1 MDSSKF
7 MSAMKQIAA
16 VKNISEALVFEA
28 VESAFAAAYKKDFGT
43 KDQEVKVE
51 ILENT
56 PELAKIYVLKEVVE
70 DGDVRDENLEIGEE
84 AAKKY
89 DSEAELGD
97 EIYIDCTPSGYGRI
111 AAQSAKQVILQKI
124 QEAERKSLFERFK
137 DREGELVT
145 GSVNRV
151 EGNHVFVDVES
162 TTIMLPERHQIRGE
176 RYFPG
181 RRLRLYLDKVGI
193 SSKGPQLLVS
203 RTHKKLVEL
212 VMEEEI
218 PEVTHG
224 EVQIMALARD
234 PGHRSKVAVRSDDE
248 NVDPVGA
255 CIGQRGARIQPVME
269 ELSGERVDVIEWSAD
284 PRILITRALQPAEID
299 KVVIVN
305 EEDYTADDGKKV
317 RKRVAVFVEEEQRA
331 MAIGRRGQN
340 IRLATDLTGFEID
353 VYNAEEYDVF
363 MKKFEEI
370 QDGAEEKEETQE
382 KTQGE
387 KKGEEAQTPEIS
399 KNTEKTEA

>member
-7 MSAMKQIAA
+7 MAAMKQIAV

-43 KDQEVKVE
+43 KEQEVKVE

-70 DGDVRDENLEIGEE
+70 DGDVRDENLEISETD
-84 AAKKY
+84 AKKY

-97 EIYIDCTPSGYGRI
+97 EIYIDCTPAGYGRI
-111 AAQSAKQVILQKI
+111 AAQSAKQVILQKL

-137 DREGELVT
+137 NREGELVT

-151 EGNHVFVDVES
+151 EGSHVFVDVEN

-203 RTHKKLVEL
+203 RTHKKLVER

-224 EVQIMALARD
+224 EVQIMAIARD
-234 PGHRSKVAVRSDDE
+234 AGHRSKVAVRSDDE

-284 PRILITRALQPAEID
+284 PRILITRALQPAEIE

-305 EEDYTADDGKKV
+305 EEEFTAEDGKRV
-317 RKRVAVFVEEEQRA
+317 RKRVAVFVDEEQRA

-353 VYNAEEYDVF
+353 VYNAEEYEVF

-370 QDGAEEKEETQE
+370 QDSELDAPEIP
-382 KTQGE
+382 
-387 KKGEEAQTPEIS
+387 EEA
-399 KNTEKTEA
+399 

>member
-1 MDSSKF
+1 

-317 RKRVAVFVEEEQRA
+317 RKRVAVFVEGEQRA

-382 KTQGE
+382 E

>member
-1 MDSSKF
+1 
-7 MSAMKQIAA
+7 
-16 VKNISEALVFEA
+16 
-28 VESAFAAAYKKDFGT
+28 
-43 KDQEVKVE
+43 
-51 ILENT
+51 
-56 PELAKIYVLKEVVE
+56 
-70 DGDVRDENLEIGEE
+70 
-84 AAKKY
+84 
-89 DSEAELGD
+89 
-97 EIYIDCTPSGYGRI
+97 
-111 AAQSAKQVILQKI
+111 
-124 QEAERKSLFERFK
+124 
-137 DREGELVT
+137 
-145 GSVNRV
+145 
-151 EGNHVFVDVES
+151 
-162 TTIMLPERHQIRGE
+162 MLPERHQIRGE

-203 RTHKKLVEL
+203 RTHKKLVER

-224 EVQIMALARD
+224 EVQIMAIARD
-234 PGHRSKVAVRSDDE
+234 AGHRSKVAVRSDDE

-284 PRILITRALQPAEID
+284 PRILITRALQPAEIE
-299 KVVIVN
+299 KAVIVN
-305 EEDYTADDGKKV
+305 EEEFTAKDGKRV
-317 RKRVAVFVEEEQRA
+317 RRRVAVFVDEEQRA

-370 QDGAEEKEETQE
+370 QDSEED
-382 KTQGE
+382 
-387 KKGEEAQTPEIS
+387 APEIS
-399 KNTEKTEA
+399 EEV

>member
-7 MSAMKQIAA
+7 MAAMKQIAV

-43 KDQEVKVE
+43 KEQEVKVE

-70 DGDVRDENLEIGEE
+70 DGDVRDENLEISETD
-84 AAKKY
+84 AKKY

-97 EIYIDCTPSGYGRI
+97 EIYIDCTPAGYGRI
-111 AAQSAKQVILQKI
+111 AAQSAKQVILQKL

-137 DREGELVT
+137 NREGELVT

-151 EGNHVFVDVES
+151 EGSHVFVDVEN

-203 RTHKKLVEL
+203 RTHKKLVER

-224 EVQIMALARD
+224 EVQIMAIARD
-234 PGHRSKVAVRSDDE
+234 AGHRSKVAVRSDDE

-284 PRILITRALQPAEID
+284 PRILITRALQPAEIE

-305 EEDYTADDGKKV
+305 EEEFTAEDGKRV
-317 RKRVAVFVEEEQRA
+317 RKRVAVFVDEEQRA

-353 VYNAEEYDVF
+353 VYNAEEYEVF

-370 QDGAEEKEETQE
+370 QDSELDA
-382 KTQGE
+382 
-387 KKGEEAQTPEIS
+387 PEIS
-399 KNTEKTEA
+399 EEA

>member
-1 MDSSKF
+1 

-84 AAKKY
+84 VAKKY

-370 QDGAEEKEETQE
+370 QDGAEEK
-382 KTQGE
+382 
-387 KKGEEAQTPEIS
+387 KGEEAQTPEIS

>member
-1 MDSSKF
+1 MA
-7 MSAMKQIAA
+7 AMKQIAV

-43 KDQEVKVE
+43 KEQEVKVE

-70 DGDVRDENLEIGEE
+70 DGDVRDENLEISETD
-84 AAKKY
+84 AKKY

-97 EIYIDCTPSGYGRI
+97 EIYIDCTPAGYGRI
-111 AAQSAKQVILQKI
+111 AAQSAKQVILQKL

-137 DREGELVT
+137 NREGELVT

-151 EGNHVFVDVES
+151 EGSHVFVDVEN

-203 RTHKKLVEL
+203 RTHKKLVER

-224 EVQIMALARD
+224 EVQIMAIARD
-234 PGHRSKVAVRSDDE
+234 AGHRSKVAVRSDDE

-284 PRILITRALQPAEID
+284 PRILIARALQPAEIE

-305 EEDYTADDGKKV
+305 EEEFTAEDGKRV
-317 RKRVAVFVEEEQRA
+317 RRRVAVFVDEEQRA

-370 QDGAEEKEETQE
+370 QDSEED
-382 KTQGE
+382 
-387 KKGEEAQTPEIS
+387 APEIS
-399 KNTEKTEA
+399 EEV